1 MATPSSIP
9 AMRFQNI
16 KMSGSDV
23 NKSIM
28 YDVEVIWRVSR
39 EEDAATAII
48 QGEYPRV
55 RRYKEGTHVND

>member
-1 MATPSSIP
+1 
-9 AMRFQNI
+9 MRFQNI

-28 YDVEVIWRVSR
+28 YGVEVIWRVSR

-55 RRYKEGTHVND
+55 TRYKEGTHVND